1 MQKVLLTGASK
12 GIGQEIAKILF
23 QASYKVFITARD
35 EKALQNTP
43 SAGYLAGDLLKEN
56 FINELIKTAEKTLD
70 GIDILINNAGFY
82 IWSPIERT
90 EQTDIEK
97 TFILNL
103 QIPYQLCQAVV
114 PNMKQ
119 QKKGRIINIGSIS
132 GIVGEANASLYSASK
147 AGLLGLTKAL
157 ALELAENNITVNLIS
172 PGWVKT
178 ALTADAFAEE
188 NNFSETEQIEI
199 IPQRRF
205 IEPSEIAQLVKYLIS
220 DSAKG
225 ITGQNINLCAGLSLG

>member
-1 MQKVLLTGASK
+1 
-12 GIGQEIAKILF
+12 
-23 QASYKVFITARD
+23 
-35 EKALQNTP
+35 
-43 SAGYLAGDLLKEN
+43 
-56 FINELIKTAEKTLD
+56 
-70 GIDILINNAGFY
+70 
-82 IWSPIERT
+82 
-90 EQTDIEK
+90 
-97 TFILNL
+97 
-103 QIPYQLCQAVV
+103 
-114 PNMKQ
+114 MKQ